1 MTELRFL
8 NSDGGEGNV
17 DSWWGWG
24 GDCDCV
30 QVVNSDGIRDVDRQK
45 Y

>member
-1 MTELRFL
+1 MMVEREMLTV
-8 NSDGGEGNV
+8 GWG
-17 DSWWGWG
+17 WGWG

>member
-1 MTELRFL
+1 MMMEREMLTV
-8 NSDGGEGNV
+8 G
-17 DSWWGWG
+17 WGWG

-30 QVVNSDGIRDVDRQK
+30 EVVNSNGIRDVDRQK